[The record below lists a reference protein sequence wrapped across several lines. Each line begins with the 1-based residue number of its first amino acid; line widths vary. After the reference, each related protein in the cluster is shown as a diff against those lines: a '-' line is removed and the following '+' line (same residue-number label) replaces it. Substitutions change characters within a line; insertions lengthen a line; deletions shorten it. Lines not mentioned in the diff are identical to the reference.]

1 MSITQKNTKSVAKR
15 LPDEIV
21 DDESSGEEVEQLVGG
36 FIRRQIDP
44 LVAHRRMVEQA
55 ERDGD
60 PRFGYAL
67 SVETLKQFPDRDF
80 QWVAEADVRLESG
93 KSRGY
98 AQVYGK
104 DGVTLASGIAF
115 DSEEAIEWEGM
126 KLMWGDKSRKLARED
141 RERRTNRETRAKMLK
156 KNLSNRIVFVGN
168 HGDMS

>member
-1 MSITQKNTKSVAKR
+1 MSTMQKSPKSVAKR

-21 DDESSGEEVEQLVGG
+21 DDEEQGQEVETLVGG
-36 FIRRQIDP
+36 FIRRQVDP
-44 LVAHRRMVEQA
+44 LIAHRRMLEQS
-55 ERDGD
+55 EQDGD
-60 PRFGYAL
+60 PRFGFAL
-67 SVETLKQFPDRDF
+67 SVETLKKFPDRDF

-104 DGVTLASGIAF
+104 DGVTLASGVSF
-115 DSEEAIEWEGM
+115 DENEALEWEGM